1 MTWLIAA
8 LGVCIGVLAGM
19 LGAGPSILTVLLLT
33 HVAKLGFDDAI
44 GTSLAV
50 VALMSLVALGQYV
63 SERAVVWKPAV
74 SFGLASMTAA
84 FLAGHVAR
92 RVPEK
97 VLLLVFLVCMMV
109 AGIVM
114 LVRRPL
120 RELQA
125 ERKSAR
131 SMAVLAGS
139 GLVIGCVTGLIS
151 LGGGFAVVPLLVLFA
166 RTPVRSAVGASLLVI
181 AINTLAGLAGHLP
194 HPPVEWPVAA
204 CLGGTEAM
212 GSVLGVRLSRRMSA
226 TALRHAFAAVMLAA
240 AVFMLVQT
248 FIV

>member
-1 MTWLIAA
+1 MIWLVAF

-33 HVAKLGFDDAI
+33 HVVGFPLDEAI
-44 GTSLAV
+44 VTSLVV
-50 VALMSLVALGQYV
+50 VALMSLVALGPYAL
-63 SERAVVWKPAV
+63 ERAVAWKPAV

-84 FLAGHVAR
+84 FLAGHIAR
-92 RVPEK
+92 LVPEK
-97 VLLLVFLVCMMV
+97 VLLVVFLACMMV
-109 AGIVM
+109 AGLVM

-120 RELQA
+120 RELRPA
-125 ERKSAR
+125 RADAR

-139 GLVIGCVTGLIS
+139 GLLVGCITGLIS

-166 RTPVRSAVGASLLVI
+166 RAPVRSAIGASLLVI

-194 HPPVEWPVAA
+194 HPPVDWRIAA
-204 CLGGTEAM
+204 YLGGTEAM

-226 TALRHAFAAVMLAA
+226 TALRHAFAGLMLAA
-240 AVFMLVQT
+240 AVFMLFHT
-248 FIV
+248 FLA